1 MKLIPLKQAEKV
13 LKKAIKTNKQQEIT
27 FLTKK
32 KDRSLTIK
40 TNMDSYLLVEKGY
53 CNQIKELNFGNFE
66 DKHLVISAFK
76 REFPRSHW
84 VYLVLN
90 N

>member
-1 MKLIPLKQAEKV
+1 MKLISIKQAEKL
-13 LKKAIKTNKQQEIT
+13 LKKSIKTNKPRKIT

-40 TNMDSYLLVEKGY
+40 TTTDFYFLTEKGY
-53 CNQIKELNFGNFE
+53 YNQVKKLNFNNLD
-66 DKHLVISAFK
+66 DKHIVNVAFK

-84 VYLVLN
+84 VYLIEK
-90 N
+90 

>member
-1 MKLIPLKQAEKV
+1 MKLISLKQAEKL
-13 LKKAIKTNKQQEIT
+13 LKKSIKTNKPRKIT

-40 TNMDSYLLVEKGY
+40 TTTDSYFLTEKGY
-53 CNQIKELNFGNFE
+53 CNQVKELNFDNLE
-66 DKHLVISAFK
+66 DKHLVNAAFK

-84 VYLVLN
+84 VYLIEK
-90 N
+90 